1 MHREETISFPFHGE
15 QVTWTYTEIDT
26 SAFAREFRD
35 LHAMVKC
42 SHPIFIRL
50 AHGSRLFITSL
61 TSILDRGRTINQEFF
76 DGMAKSFME
85 QHYAVS

>member
-42 SHPIFIRL
+42 NHPIFIRL
-50 AHGSRLFITSL
+50 AHGSRLLISSL
-61 TSILDRGRTINQEFF
+61 PSVLDKGRTINREFF
-76 DGMAKSFME
+76 DAMANSCTDRPF
-85 QHYAVS
+85 AVS